1 MSRRREEEWDE
12 EEWEE
17 DWEEESVPGPHET
30 LLLPQPALAPGF
42 LACSLLFLFYEIG
55 LAWQGP
61 EGSRNLA
68 ELTLGRPF
76 AVFGDA
82 ACYVRWG
89 ILLGAT
95 VWAYRRFRQQHT
107 DLRRSLVRSVGEGL
121 LAGMLLGPFLMVL
134 LGVFDA
140 WPGELEVEPMPIAPP
155 LAVSLRLFGSAAWEE
170 LVFRLGCHSILF
182 LILGRVVTFF
192 GVSRP
197 VSLVIGDIGGLLGSS
212 VIFAAFHLENF
223 QQWIGIEEEGPSPA
237 FLWRLVAGLV
247 LAGLYRWRGL
257 GVAAWAHGLFN
268 LGLTLGAGP
277 GVFR

>member
-1 MSRRREEEWDE
+1 M
-12 EEWEE
+12 
-17 DWEEESVPGPHET
+17 
-30 LLLPQPALAPGF
+30 LPQPELAPGF
-42 LACSLLFLFYEIG
+42 LACALLFLSYELG

-61 EGSRNLA
+61 EGGRNLA
-68 ELTLGRPF
+68 ELLLGRPLV
-76 AVFGDA
+76 VFGDA
-82 ACYVRWG
+82 ARYVRWA
-89 ILLGAT
+89 ILIGAT
-95 VWAYRRFRQQHT
+95 AFFYARFRKTHS
-107 DLRRSLVRSVGEGL
+107 DLRRSLLRSVGEGC

-140 WPGELEVEPMPIAPP
+140 WPGGPEIEPRSSAPP
-155 LAVSLRLFGSAAWEE
+155 LAVTLRLFGSAAWEE

-182 LILGRVVTFF
+182 LILARVVAFF

-197 VSLVIGDIGGLLGSS
+197 IALVVGDIGGLLGSS
-212 VIFAAFHLENF
+212 VIFACFHLEDLQGWF
-223 QQWIGIEEEGPSPA
+223 GLEPEGPSPA
-237 FLWRLVAGLV
+237 FLWRLVAGLL